1 VSAAQAHTTVSL
13 LLVSAAQAHTT
24 VSLLLVSAAQAHT
37 TVRLHVPCTPI
48 LRHARTVLAA
58 PAVTYDGVSE
68 SMQQGE
74 RLLDAIREATHAR
87 KQARP
92 PILRRCAAEFAATG
106 LIFFVGNALTA
117 LLATGAI
124 ASALTWGVVVAAAVA
139 STVNLSG
146 AHFNPSVTIAFAAG
160 GKHPWAET
168 PAYILAQFAGAAAA
182 ATCLSLILGE
192 GIGPLLPAV
201 PSFGVEARSTSMLLL
216 AVFGIGDTV
225 ETCGL
230 PSRAALPLCIGLLI
244 AALNLSTSHLGVCLN
259 PAMGCAGR
267 LAHALAH
274 AGPRA
279 FAGSASFVAAPIA
292 GAIVGGGWYALLTGN
307 GAGVYEEPARLHRR
321 LRLVVS

>member
-1 VSAAQAHTTVSL
+1 MLL

-74 RLLDAIREATHAR
+74 RLLDAIRAATHAR

-168 PAYILAQFAGAAAA
+168 PCVENPRVCSS
-182 ATCLSLILGE
+182 T
-192 GIGPLLPAV
+192 LPRLV
-201 PSFGVEARSTSMLLL
+201 GARSRPCQEPIIRLRHCFL
-216 AVFGIGDTV
+216 
-225 ETCGL
+225 EQQ
-230 PSRAALPLCIGLLI
+230 
-244 AALNLSTSHLGVCLN
+244 LGVRMFL
-259 PAMGCAGR
+259 
-267 LAHALAH
+267 
-274 AGPRA
+274 
-279 FAGSASFVAAPIA
+279 
-292 GAIVGGGWYALLTGN
+292 
-307 GAGVYEEPARLHRR
+307 
-321 LRLVVS
+321 

>member
-1 VSAAQAHTTVSL
+1 
-13 LLVSAAQAHTT
+13 
-24 VSLLLVSAAQAHT
+24 
-37 TVRLHVPCTPI
+37 
-48 LRHARTVLAA
+48 VLAA

-168 PAYILAQFAGAAAA
+168 PAYILAQVTPHTG
-182 ATCLSLILGE
+182 TQDRI
-192 GIGPLLPAV
+192 
-201 PSFGVEARSTSMLLL
+201 
-216 AVFGIGDTV
+216 
-225 ETCGL
+225 
-230 PSRAALPLCIGLLI
+230 
-244 AALNLSTSHLGVCLN
+244 TSHLLRSELKRAMSRRSLLVPPPPP
-259 PAMGCAGR
+259 PASR
-267 LAHALAH
+267 
-274 AGPRA
+274 
-279 FAGSASFVAAPIA
+279 
-292 GAIVGGGWYALLTGN
+292 
-307 GAGVYEEPARLHRR
+307 
-321 LRLVVS
+321 